1 MSMSSAP
8 FGNDPAKIERYH
20 SFWGRAEAT
29 RPLVGF
35 TTRGWFPLEEY
46 AATRAWPVNSY
57 LTPEMVVPEAF
68 LVDEER
74 LLKEGEVLDDD
85 IIRGDMP
92 AAAAIP
98 WLSGMLGSRLRILPG
113 NVLGEDRAASF
124 EEMEA
129 LRLDQAHPWF
139 RKYIEFAEAL
149 VRHSRGRYPVSHG
162 ALVGPCDI
170 LGELRGHTQSILD
183 IMEEPE
189 RALQALWRAAHI
201 FDEVTTEIWKRLPR
215 WHGGYF
221 DGMYQLW
228 APGPIIRMQEDA
240 SGLYSPALYRKFL
253 QPLDRYLA
261 SRYANSFIHLHS
273 TSMFILDAF
282 LEIEELRCFE
292 INNDAIGP
300 PLTEML
306 PYFQMVQ
313 NAKRSLLI
321 RGSLTP
327 DDARLLRDHLDARG
341 LYLLVVVTDRREA
354 DRLRPLLGM

>member
-1 MSMSSAP
+1 MVTAP
-8 FGNDPAKIERYH
+8 FGNDPAKVERYKA
-20 SFWGRAEAT
+20 FWSRSDVS
-29 RPLVGF
+29 RPMIGF
-35 TTRGWFPLEEY
+35 TMRGWFPLEEY
-46 AATRAWPVNSY
+46 AATRTWPVNEY

-68 LVDEER
+68 LDDEER

-98 WLSGMLGSRLRILPG
+98 WLSGMLGSKLRILPG
-113 NVLGEDRAASF
+113 NVLGEDRSASW
-124 EEMEA
+124 EEMDN
-129 LRLDQAHPWF
+129 LRLDRENSWF
-139 RKYIEFAEAL
+139 KKYVNFAEAL

-162 ALVGPCDI
+162 AFVGPCDI

-189 RALQALWRAAHI
+189 RAMQALWRATHT
-201 FDEVTTEIWKRLPR
+201 FDEVTAEIWKRLPT

-240 SGLYSPALYRKFL
+240 SGLYSPALYRQFL

-261 SRYANSFIHLHS
+261 GRYAYGFIHLHS

-282 LEIEELRCFE
+282 LEIEELKCFE

-300 PLTEML
+300 PLIEML
-306 PYFQMVQ
+306 PYFRMVQ
-313 NAKRSLLI
+313 EAGRSLLI

-327 DDARLLRDHLDARG
+327 DDARLLIDGLDPRG
-341 LYLLVVVTDRREA
+341 LYLLIVVKNQREA
-354 DRLRPLLGM
+354 KGLRPLLKL

>member
-1 MSMSSAP
+1 
-8 FGNDPAKIERYH
+8 
-20 SFWGRAEAT
+20 
-29 RPLVGF
+29 
-35 TTRGWFPLEEY
+35 
-46 AATRAWPVNSY
+46 
-57 LTPEMVVPEAF
+57 
-68 LVDEER
+68 
-74 LLKEGEVLDDD
+74 
-85 IIRGDMP
+85 
-92 AAAAIP
+92 
-98 WLSGMLGSRLRILPG
+98 
-113 NVLGEDRAASF
+113 
-124 EEMEA
+124 
-129 LRLDQAHPWF
+129 
-139 RKYIEFAEAL
+139 
-149 VRHSRGRYPVSHG
+149 
-162 ALVGPCDI
+162 
-170 LGELRGHTQSILD
+170 
-183 IMEEPE
+183 
-189 RALQALWRAAHI
+189 
-201 FDEVTTEIWKRLPR
+201 VTTEIWKRLPR